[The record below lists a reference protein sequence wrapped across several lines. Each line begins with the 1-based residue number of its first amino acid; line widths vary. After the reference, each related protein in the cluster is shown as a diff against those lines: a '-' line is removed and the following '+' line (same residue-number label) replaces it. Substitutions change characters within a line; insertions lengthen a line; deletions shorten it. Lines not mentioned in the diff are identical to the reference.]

1 MGRMLNSL
9 LYVLYRSILRSAL
22 LGSPRMKVACFCL
35 LAALGLGWAS
45 VAAAGLAIDQPQAES
60 TPTQEAVASIPRT
73 LETLK
78 EAKTGK
84 YGRLDRNDRRQL
96 EAAEREIIALQSLNP
111 KLDSLS
117 ADEQVR
123 LFNAQESILTVV
135 TGLKKSQLVCTYRQN
150 IGTRFR
156 TKHCMTRDMAEAQK
170 RAARESMRSQ
180 EPMCVVGEGQDCMTG
195 MQRLNRVG
203 EFQPPAPGGG

>member
-1 MGRMLNSL
+1 MR
-9 LYVLYRSILRSAL
+9 
-22 LGSPRMKVACFCL
+22 VACCFL
-35 LAALGLGWAS
+35 VAVLDLGQAS
-45 VAAAGLAIDQPQAES
+45 VATAGMAVDRPQAAS
-60 TPTQEAVASIPRT
+60 TPSRDAVASIPRT

-78 EAKTGK
+78 EAKAGK
-84 YGRLDRNDRRQL
+84 YGKLDRNDRRQL
-96 EAAEREIIALQSLNP
+96 EAAEREITALQSRNP

-117 ADEQVR
+117 ADEKVR
-123 LFNAQESILTVV
+123 LFNAQESILAVV
-135 TGLKKSQLVCTYRQN
+135 TDLKRSQLVCTYRQN

-180 EPMCVVGEGQDCMTG
+180 EPMCVMGEGQDCMTG